1 MERQG
6 SPLTQ
11 DIEETIRGRQATST
25 KIGHTADLAAAMV
38 GEKLGSAADTL
49 RGSLP
54 QEGRLAGAARAVTE
68 GLESS
73 GHYLQEQGLTG
84 VADELESV
92 IRRYPIQAL
101 LVGAAVGYT
110 LSRLR
115 MREP

>member
-25 KIGHTADLAAAMV
+25 KSGHAADLAAAMV

-54 QEGRLAGAARAVTE
+54 EEGPLAGAARALTD

-84 VADELESV
+84 VAEEIESV
-92 IRRYPIQAL
+92 IRRYPIQSL
-101 LVGAAVGYT
+101 LLGAALGYA

-115 MREP
+115 TREP

>member
-1 MERQG
+1 MERQS

-11 DIEETIRGRQATST
+11 DVEEAMRGRQGTGT
-25 KIGHTADLAAAMV
+25 KSGNPADLAAAVV
-38 GEKLGSAADTL
+38 GEKLGSAAVTL

-54 QEGRLAGAARAVTE
+54 QEGRLAGAARAVTD

-84 VADELESV
+84 AIDELESV

-101 LVGAAVGYT
+101 LLGAGLGYA

-115 MREP
+115 AR